1 VTPAVDG
8 PACSGSSL
16 SIGALGAH
24 LVLDPFQGACRVPP
38 VGRLGSWLLLL
49 LLLALPG
56 CGLLVPLG
64 AASPRLAYI
73 GTEGD
78 LFTVRADGS
87 DRRRL
92 TRSGG
97 SQDVA
102 TRSVHFWPSWS
113 PDGRQIAAARTD
125 VEERALVGAGLYAF
139 AAAGGAE
146 RRLYAEDGNF
156 PIYWSW
162 APDSRAL
169 ALLSTE
175 GNGVVL
181 HVAATGPA
189 AEREARSPSADG
201 EPLVPRPRIS
211 EPQSARR
218 ALADPPPGPAR
229 EAPAPRELLA
239 AYPLYFAWSPE
250 ATTLVAHVG
259 GDGSGGRA
267 TGLYEIPIDG
277 GASGEFDIGLGPSQ
291 YRAPAISRDGRTVVV
306 AGGSTVNL
314 GADVVVALQADVKE
328 PRRLIEVDGPATF
341 VLSPR
346 GDRVAVS
353 RFYPGSGRAEGV
365 DVVDVASGAV
375 ERWVSSE
382 LLAFYW
388 SPDGQRLAW
397 LEVERAEGQLAWYVA
412 EGPGQARRLTGFVPT
427 DQLEATLGFFDQYAQ
442 SHALW
447 SADSR
452 YLAFAGWLG
461 RPDGTAAQVW
471 VVPADAKS
479 PPRPVAEGLFATW
492 SPTAG

>member
-1 VTPAVDG
+1 MG
-8 PACSGSSL
+8 
-16 SIGALGAH
+16 
-24 LVLDPFQGACRVPP
+24 Q
-38 VGRLGSWLLLL
+38 LGSWLLLLL

-64 AASPRLAYI
+64 GASPRLAYV

-92 TRSGG
+92 TRTGG
-97 SQDVA
+97 DEDVP

-139 AAAGGAE
+139 AAAGGAQ
-146 RRLYAEDGNF
+146 RQLYAEDGTF

-169 ALLSTE
+169 ALLSTQ
-175 GNGVVL
+175 GSGVVL
-181 HVAATGPA
+181 HH
-189 AEREARSPSADG
+189 
-201 EPLVPRPRIS
+201 
-211 EPQSARR
+211 
-218 ALADPPPGPAR
+218 
-229 EAPAPRELLA
+229 APADRASRDASSPRQLLA

-267 TGLYEIPIDG
+267 TGLYEVPIDG
-277 GASGEFDIGLGPSQ
+277 GESGEFNIGLGPSQ
-291 YRAPAISRDGRTVVV
+291 YRAPAVSRDGRTVVV
-306 AGGSTVNL
+306 AGSSTVNL
-314 GADVVVALQADVKE
+314 GADVVVALQADVAE
-328 PRRLIEVDGPATF
+328 PRRLIETDGPAAF

-365 DVVDVASGAV
+365 DVVDIASGRA
-375 ERWVSSE
+375 ERWVASE

-442 SHALW
+442 SHAPW

-452 YLAFAGWLG
+452 YITFAGWLG

-479 PPRPVAEGLFATW
+479 APRPVAEGLFATW
-492 SPTAG
+492 SPSLGG